1 MGPEPESIMRP
12 EILFPLFADLETLP
26 GLGPKMARL
35 VARAVGGTHVKDVL
49 FHAPSGVIDRSAR
62 PGVTEAQ
69 NGAIATFEI
78 MIEKHMPPERGS
90 KRPYRV
96 RASDDTGFLTL
107 AWFHARPDWL
117 IRQLPEGRRRIVSG
131 RVERFGDEIQMLHPD
146 HILDPAKADE
156 MPLVEPV
163 WPLTA
168 ELSPKT
174 MGKAILAALERA
186 PALPEWQD
194 PAVLAR
200 HAWPAWKA
208 ALEAAHH
215 PQSPADLEPSAKPR
229 ERLAYDELL
238 AHQLALRL
246 ARAQRRASPGRALSG
261 DGAKVRAVL
270 AAAPFTPT
278 ACQTRAFAEIEA
290 DMAAPARMTRLIHG
304 DVGAGK
310 TFVAALAAARA
321 TEAGVQTAVLA
332 PTEILARQH
341 AVAFDRFLRP
351 AGVTVETLTGRD
363 KGARRADILARL
375 ASGAIDVLCGTHALF
390 QEGVD
395 FHDLGLV
402 VVDEQHR
409 FGVSDRARMGAKGAR
424 PDTLVMSATP
434 IPRTLALAVYGDLDV
449 SELPDKPAGR
459 LPIATSA
466 APMERLDEVVQAV
479 QRACARGER
488 VYWVCPLVEE
498 SELVDLTA
506 AEDRLADLRART
518 RLKLGLVHGRMK
530 PAEKEAAAEAFR
542 AGDIQVLVATTVIEV
557 GIDSPDATV
566 MIIEHAERFGLA
578 QLHQLRGR
586 VGRSDKAS
594 ACLLLY
600 QGPLGETA
608 RARLDIL
615 RETEDGFRIAEEDL
629 RLRGSGDL
637 LGLKQTGFPR
647 FRFADV
653 SRQQDLLRMAADEA
667 HLIAERSP
675 DLEGPRGEAL
685 RTLLY
690 LHERDA
696 GVRLLRG
703 G

>member
-1 MGPEPESIMRP
+1 MRP
-12 EILFPLFADLETLP
+12 EILFPLFADLTTLP
-26 GLGPKMARL
+26 GLGPKTGRL
-35 VARAVGGTHVKDVL
+35 VARAVGGQHVKDVL
-49 FHAPSGVIDRSAR
+49 FHAPASLIDRSAR
-62 PGVTEAQ
+62 PGVADAPD
-69 NGAIATFEI
+69 GVIATFEVTI
-78 MIEKHMPPERGS
+78 DKHMPTERGS
-90 KRPYRV
+90 RRPYRV

-117 IRQLPEGRRRIVSG
+117 LRQLPEGSRRIVSG
-131 RVERFGDEIQMLHPD
+131 RVERFADEIQMLHPD
-146 HILDPAKADE
+146 HILDPAKTEE

-163 WPLTA
+163 YGLTA
-168 ELSPKT
+168 ELPAKT
-174 MGKAILAALERA
+174 MRKAVLAALERA
-186 PALPEWQD
+186 PDLPEWQD
-194 PAVLAR
+194 PALLAR
-200 HAWPAWKA
+200 HQWPGWSA
-208 ALEAAHH
+208 ALQAVHS
-215 PQSPADLEPSAKPR
+215 PQSAADLEPSSKPR

-246 ARAQRRASPGRALSG
+246 ARAQRRAAPGRAFAG
-261 DGAKVRAVL
+261 DGTKVRAVL

-278 ACQTRAFAEIEA
+278 GSQTQAFADIVA

-321 TEAGVQTAVLA
+321 AEAGVQTAVLA

-341 AVAFDRFLRP
+341 AVAFTRFLGA
-351 AGVTVETLTGRD
+351 AGLVVETLTGRD
-363 KGARRADILARL
+363 KGKRRSEILDRLAR
-375 ASGAIDVLCGTHALF
+375 GEIHVLCGTHALF
-390 QEGVD
+390 QEGVE

-449 SELPDKPAGR
+449 SELPEKPAGR
-459 LPIATSA
+459 RPIATSA
-466 APMERLDEVVQAV
+466 APMERLDDVVAAV
-479 QRACARGER
+479 ERACARGER

-498 SELVDLTA
+498 SERVDLTA
-506 AEDRLADLRART
+506 AEDRLTDLRART
-518 RLKLGLVHGRMK
+518 KLRVGLVHGRMK

-542 AGDIQVLVATTVIEV
+542 AGEIQVLVATTVIEV

-566 MIIEHAERFGLA
+566 MIVEHAERFGLA

-586 VGRSDKAS
+586 VGRSDKPS

-637 LGLKQTGFPR
+637 LGLKQTGFPQ
-647 FRFADV
+647 FRFADL
-653 SRQQDLLRMAADEA
+653 SRQQDLLRIAADEA
-667 HLIAERSP
+667 RLIVERTP
-675 DLEGPRGEAL
+675 DLDGPRGEAL
-685 RTLLY
+685 RVLLY